1 MTPYRLYSAKYRH
14 FYEVVQE
21 WIISVSC
28 TPMLVA
34 IGSLPD
40 FQKKNYIKFLF
51 LVTVVA
57 MIDSSWDYQP
67 YFLEDHIYHLP
78 QYW

>member
-1 MTPYRLYSAKYRH
+1 MTPYRLYFAKYRH
-14 FYEVVQE
+14 FSEVVQE

-28 TPMLVA
+28 TPMIVA

-40 FQKKNYIKFLF
+40 FKKKIYIKFLF

-57 MIDSSWDYQP
+57 MFDSSWDHQT
-67 YFLEDHIYHLP
+67 
-78 QYW
+78 